1 MQTRQKS
8 YTQQTPPR
16 TAEVQQPIDDDAKLA
31 KKICMLAPSPIKTGG
46 REKPGSKQLR
56 TSTTPKRLAF
66 GGVGSN
72 GQVKKRASI
81 TPKRL
86 AIKIEENAQ
95 VQVSG
100 ASEDAAADHWRVQD
114 GDESDLAAVEH
125 SHDEAQ
131 EGEHDHNMEES
142 SLAEETRMAHKKL
155 RSLFKERRKIKR
167 INWPLWL
174 RSSSKDRTNR
184 RIKMSRIQL
193 NSSTSRN

>member
-1 MQTRQKS
+1 
-8 YTQQTPPR
+8 
-16 TAEVQQPIDDDAKLA
+16 
-31 KKICMLAPSPIKTGG
+31 MLAPSPTKTGG
-46 REKPGSKQLR
+46 RGKPGSKQLR
-56 TSTTPKRLAF
+56 TSITPKRLAF
-66 GGVGSN
+66 GGVGSK
-72 GQVKKRASI
+72 GQVKKGASM

-86 AIKIEENAQ
+86 AMKIEENAQ
-95 VQVSG
+95 GQDSG

-142 SLAEETRMAHKKL
+142 SLAEETRITHKKL

-184 RIKMSRIQL
+184 RIKMSRIQS